1 MDKLQEYI
9 NELKEDAVINE
20 LNIKEKSLLLPGL
33 KAKWVSRLINH
44 KNSFNSLERNKRR
57 LIRDLIPQVKE
68 SMPVRL
74 SDNVIKESAESTAEV
89 QKINSELEK
98 EKILVDFL
106 EKAEKTISSYSFDI
120 SNIIK
125 IMQLE
130 TL

>member
-1 MDKLQEYI
+1 MDILTDYV
-9 NELKEDAVINE
+9 NELKLDAVINE

-44 KNSFNSLERNKRR
+44 KNTLNSLERNKKK
-57 LIRDLIPQVKE
+57 LIKNLIPQVKE
-68 SMPVRL
+68 NMPVRL
-74 SDNVIKESAESTAEV
+74 SDNVIKESAESTVEV
-89 QKINSELEK
+89 QKISNEIDREK
-98 EKILVDFL
+98 MLVDFL
-106 EKAEKTISSYSFDI
+106 EKAEKTVSSYSFDI

>member
-9 NELKEDAVINE
+9 SELKEDAVINE

-44 KNSFNSLERNKRR
+44 KNTLNSLERNKRR
-57 LIRDLIPQVKE
+57 LIKNLIPQVKE

-74 SDNVIKESAESTAEV
+74 SDNVIKESAESTVEV
-89 QKINSELEK
+89 QKINSDIESEK
-98 EKILVDFL
+98 MLVDFL

>member
-9 NELKEDAVINE
+9 SELKEDAVINE

-44 KNSFNSLERNKRR
+44 KNTLNSLERNKRR
-57 LIRDLIPQVKE
+57 LIKNLIPQVKE

-74 SDNVIKESAESTAEV
+74 SDSVIKESAESTVEV
-89 QKINSELEK
+89 QKINNDIES

>member
-1 MDKLQEYI
+1 MDRLKEYI
-9 NELKEDAVINE
+9 EELKADAVINE

-44 KNSFNSLERNKRR
+44 KNTLNSLERNKKK
-57 LIRDLIPQVKE
+57 LIKNLIPHVKE

-89 QKINSELEK
+89 QKLNSEIEA
-98 EKILVDFL
+98 EKIVVDFL
-106 EKAEKTISSYSFDI
+106 EKAEKTVSSYSFDI

>member
-1 MDKLQEYI
+1 MDINTYI

-33 KAKWVSRLINH
+33 KAKWVSRLITH
-44 KNSFNSLERNKRR
+44 KNILYSLEKKKKR
-57 LIRDLIPQVKE
+57 LIKNLLPQLKE
-68 SMPVRL
+68 NMPVRL
-74 SDNVIKESAESTAEV
+74 SDNVIKESAENTLEV
-89 QKINSELEK
+89 HTLNEEIDREK
-98 EKILVDFL
+98 SLVDFL
-106 EKAEKTISSYSFDI
+106 EKAEKAVSSYSFDI

>member
-1 MDKLQEYI
+1 MLESYI
-9 NELKEDAVINE
+9 EELKSDAVINE
-20 LNIKEKSLLLPGL
+20 LNIKEKSLVLPGL

-44 KNSFNSLERNKRR
+44 KNTLYRLEKSKKN
-57 LIRDLIPQVKE
+57 LIKKLIPQVKE

-74 SDNVIKESAESTAEV
+74 SDSVIKESAENTTEI
-89 QKINSELEK
+89 QKINSEIEQ
-98 EKILVDFL
+98 EKILVEFL
-106 EKAEKTISSYSFDI
+106 EKAEKTISSYSYDI